1 MNKKKIVKIFTV
13 LSLIAGLQINYM
25 PQAEAGFLGGIIFFP
40 IKTAKKVVQTTGE
53 TAIRTGGTVV
63 TKAGKKVGKTAI
75 KEASPAKQ
83 IKRSKK
89 AIKRAKKAGKVG
101 YRIYGGFAK

>member
-1 MNKKKIVKIFTV
+1 MNTKKIIKIFGI
-13 LSLIAGLQINYM
+13 LSLIAGLQIGYM
-25 PQAEAGFLGGIIFFP
+25 PQAEAGFLGGIILFP
-40 IKTAKKVVQTTGE
+40 IKTAKKVTQTVGE
-53 TAIRTGGTVV
+53 TAVRTGGTVV

-75 KEASPAKQ
+75 KEVSPAKQ